1 MITRWLRR
9 VLAGLLI
16 LAAGAGLGLWW
27 SADEPPRLRPPR
39 DLAGATAALDRELPG
54 LLASTHVPG
63 AAVALVSGD
72 RVIFSRGYGA
82 VRDGG
87 APVTGDTVFQAGSIS
102 KTVAAAALV
111 GRYPGR
117 LDEPVVGELR
127 GWSLPTGAPDPEAIT
142 LRRLLSHTAG
152 MNVPGYLGTERGG
165 STIDSLNGR
174 TGAEPVRQTEAPGR
188 YRYSGGGYTVAQLF
202 AESDTGRPFADLVH
216 DQVLA
221 PLAMERSGFGCG
233 AEVVPGHDQQGRPT
247 PVYRYPE
254 AAAAG
259 LCSTADDLGRFA
271 AWLGSADPV
280 AVRLR
285 TAESGTDQK
294 YGLGVEIDH
303 PDLVGHLG
311 VNRGFYARLV
321 VNPRERFGAVVLT
334 NGDRG
339 SEVVRAVLR
348 HLGRS

>member
-1 MITRWLRR
+1 MISRWLRR
-9 VLAGLLI
+9 ILAGILI

-27 SADEPPRLRPPR
+27 SADEPPRLWPPR
-39 DLAGATAALDRELPG
+39 DLAGTTAALDRELPG
-54 LLASTHVPG
+54 LLAATRVPA

-72 RVIFSRGYGA
+72 RVIFSRGYGIA
-82 VRDGG
+82 GGSG

-111 GRYPGR
+111 GHYPDR
-117 LDEPVVGELR
+117 LDEPIVSRLR
-127 GWSLPTGAPDPEAIT
+127 GWTLPPGGPDPEAIT

-152 MNVPGYLGTERGG
+152 MNVSGYLGTVQGG

-174 TGAEPVRQTEAPGR
+174 TGADPVRQSEAPGP

-221 PLAMERSGFGCG
+221 PLRLERSGFGCG
-233 AEVVPGHDQQGRPT
+233 AEVVPGHDQHGRPT
-247 PVYRYPE
+247 PGYRYPE

-259 LCSTADDLGRFA
+259 LCSTANDLGRFA

-285 TAESGTDQK
+285 TAEAGTDGK

-303 PDLVGHLG
+303 PDHVGHLG
-311 VNRGFYARLV
+311 VNRGYYARLV
-321 VNPRERFGAVVLT
+321 VNPRERFGVVVLT

-339 SEVVRAVLR
+339 SEVVSAVLR
-348 HLGRS
+348 LLR